1 MVSQGVTD
9 NAGADAA
16 MTGVM
21 NAMGQDGQ
29 FTHKQMPIKNRVNGL
44 DRNSKEAIKLL
55 NDNKKE
61 VQLLRS
67 ECATLE
73 HHATETTNDILK
85 EIIED
90 ISNLEKDFQKLQ
102 QSDINECN
110 FLKQQ
115 TNTLV
120 QEKIV

>member
-1 MVSQGVTD
+1 M
-9 NAGADAA
+9 
-16 MTGVM
+16 
-21 NAMGQDGQ
+21 
-29 FTHKQMPIKNRVNGL
+29 
-44 DRNSKEAIKLL
+44 L

-120 QEKIV
+120 

>member
-1 MVSQGVTD
+1 MQ
-9 NAGADAA
+9 
-16 MTGVM
+16 
-21 NAMGQDGQ
+21 
-29 FTHKQMPIKNRVNGL
+29 
-44 DRNSKEAIKLL
+44 RNTKEAIKLL

-102 QSDINECN
+102 QSDVNECN

-120 QEKIV
+120 QEKIVLQQDAIALDTRITAIENDIGFE

>member
-1 MVSQGVTD
+1 MGIFKIKSIKMSD
-9 NAGADAA
+9 NA
-16 MTGVM
+16 
-21 NAMGQDGQ
+21 
-29 FTHKQMPIKNRVNGL
+29 IKNRVNAI
-44 DRNSKEAIKLL
+44 DRGTKTALKML

-90 ISNLEKDFQKLQ
+90 ISNLEKDYMKLQ
-102 QSDINECN
+102 QNDVNECN

-115 TNTLV
+115 VNTLV
-120 QEKIV
+120 QEKITVQQDAIGL

>member
-1 MVSQGVTD
+1 M
-9 NAGADAA
+9 
-16 MTGVM
+16 
-21 NAMGQDGQ
+21 
-29 FTHKQMPIKNRVNGL
+29 
-44 DRNSKEAIKLL
+44 L

-90 ISNLEKDFQKLQ
+90 IANLEKDYQKLQ
-102 QSDINECN
+102 QSDVNECN

-120 QEKIV
+120 QEKIVLQQDAIALDTRITAIGNDIGFE

>member
-1 MVSQGVTD
+1 MQRS
-9 NAGADAA
+9 
-16 MTGVM
+16 
-21 NAMGQDGQ
+21 
-29 FTHKQMPIKNRVNGL
+29 
-44 DRNSKEAIKLL
+44 SKEAIKLL

-90 ISNLEKDFQKLQ
+90 ISNLEKDFIKL
-102 QSDINECN
+102 
-110 FLKQQ
+110 
-115 TNTLV
+115 
-120 QEKIV
+120 

>member
-1 MVSQGVTD
+1 MQ
-9 NAGADAA
+9 
-16 MTGVM
+16 
-21 NAMGQDGQ
+21 
-29 FTHKQMPIKNRVNGL
+29 
-44 DRNSKEAIKLL
+44 RNSKEAIKLL

-90 ISNLEKDFQKLQ
+90 IANLEKDFQKLQ
-102 QSDINECN
+102 ITDVNECN

-115 TNTLV
+115 VNTLV
-120 QEKIV
+120 QEKIVVQQDAISLDTRIHGIENDVGYE

>member
-1 MVSQGVTD
+1 MQRS
-9 NAGADAA
+9 
-16 MTGVM
+16 
-21 NAMGQDGQ
+21 
-29 FTHKQMPIKNRVNGL
+29 
-44 DRNSKEAIKLL
+44 SKEAIKLL

-90 ISNLEKDFQKLQ
+90 ISNLEKDFVKL
-102 QSDINECN
+102 
-110 FLKQQ
+110 
-115 TNTLV
+115 
-120 QEKIV
+120 

>member
-1 MVSQGVTD
+1 M
-9 NAGADAA
+9 
-16 MTGVM
+16 
-21 NAMGQDGQ
+21 
-29 FTHKQMPIKNRVNGL
+29 
-44 DRNSKEAIKLL
+44 L

-90 ISNLEKDFQKLQ
+90 ISNLEKDFMKLQ

-120 QEKIV
+120 QEKIVLQQDAIALDTRITAIENDIGFE

>member
-1 MVSQGVTD
+1 M
-9 NAGADAA
+9 
-16 MTGVM
+16 
-21 NAMGQDGQ
+21 
-29 FTHKQMPIKNRVNGL
+29 
-44 DRNSKEAIKLL
+44 L

-73 HHATETTNDILK
+73 HHATESTNDILK

-90 ISNLEKDFQKLQ
+90 IANLEKDYQKLQ
-102 QSDINECN
+102 QSDVNECN

-120 QEKIV
+120 QEKIVLQQDAIALDTRITAIENDIGFE

>member
-1 MVSQGVTD
+1 MMLI
-9 NAGADAA
+9 N
-16 MTGVM
+16 VM
-21 NAMGQDGQ
+21 Q
-29 FTHKQMPIKNRVNGL
+29 
-44 DRNSKEAIKLL
+44 RNTKEAIKLL

-102 QSDINECN
+102 
-110 FLKQQ
+110 
-115 TNTLV
+115 
-120 QEKIV
+120 

>member
-1 MVSQGVTD
+1 MHLVSTEFKPSLMTD
-9 NAGADAA
+9 YLSIYIYSCVA
-16 MTGVM
+16 
-21 NAMGQDGQ
+21 Q
-29 FTHKQMPIKNRVNGL
+29 RS
-44 DRNSKEAIKLL
+44 SKEACKLL

-90 ISNLEKDFQKLQ
+90 IANLEKDF
-102 QSDINECN
+102 
-110 FLKQQ
+110 
-115 TNTLV
+115 
-120 QEKIV
+120 

>member
-1 MVSQGVTD
+1 MQRS
-9 NAGADAA
+9 
-16 MTGVM
+16 
-21 NAMGQDGQ
+21 
-29 FTHKQMPIKNRVNGL
+29 
-44 DRNSKEAIKLL
+44 SKEAIKLL

-90 ISNLEKDFQKLQ
+90 ISNLEKDFIKLQ

-120 QEKIV
+120 QEKIVLQQDAIALDTRITAIENDIGFE

>member
-1 MVSQGVTD
+1 MILEQRS
-9 NAGADAA
+9 A
-16 MTGVM
+16 
-21 NAMGQDGQ
+21 
-29 FTHKQMPIKNRVNGL
+29 
-44 DRNSKEAIKLL
+44 KEAVKLL

-90 ISNLEKDFQKLQ
+90 IANLEKDFQKLQ
-102 QSDINECN
+102 ANDINECN

-115 TNTLV
+115 VNTLV
-120 QEKIV
+120 QEKIVVQQDAIALDTRIHAIENDVGYE

>member
-1 MVSQGVTD
+1 M
-9 NAGADAA
+9 
-16 MTGVM
+16 
-21 NAMGQDGQ
+21 
-29 FTHKQMPIKNRVNGL
+29 
-44 DRNSKEAIKLL
+44 L

-120 QEKIV
+120 QEKIVLQQDAIALDTRITAIENDIGFE

>member
-1 MVSQGVTD
+1 VTRL
-9 NAGADAA
+9 AIIILQRTTKAA
-16 MTGVM
+16 
-21 NAMGQDGQ
+21 
-29 FTHKQMPIKNRVNGL
+29 L
-44 DRNSKEAIKLL
+44 KLL
-55 NDNKKE
+55 NDNRKE

-90 ISNLEKDFQKLQ
+90 IANLEKDYLKLQ
-102 QSDINECN
+102 HSDINECN

-115 TNTLV
+115 AQVLV
-120 QEKIV
+120 QEKIALQQDAIMLDSRITTIENDIGYE